1 MLMKKCTKCGELKP
15 LDEYHRARLGKM
27 GRAAT
32 CKSCKKLWQAEYYI
46 ENKDVIN
53 GRIKRW
59 QEENPEKIKEIRRA
73 IKQRN
78 RTKILSKLKDKYWSD
93 PDVSREKQRKKRRD
107 NPELTKE
114 QNRRSNTKRYSDPKF
129 RVENAIRNGI
139 RGEIRRGS
147 KKKRKTFALLGY
159 SPAEMFVHLERQFTD
174 GMSWENY
181 GEWHIDHV
189 IPLSAFNYETPDDID
204 FARAWGLENLRP
216 MWAKENM
223 QKGSKILRPFQPSL
237 ALSVR
242 THAANDNQS
251 PQEDAA

>member
-15 LDEYHRARLGKM
+15 LDEYHRAKLGKM

-53 GRIKRW
+53 GKIKRW

-93 PDVSREKQRKKRRD
+93 PESSREKQRKKRRD

-114 QNRRSNTKRYSDPKF
+114 QNRRSNTKRRSDPKF
-129 RVENAIRNGI
+129 RVESAIRNGI
-139 RGEIRRGS
+139 RSEIRRGS

-204 FARAWGLENLRP
+204 FARAWCLENLRP

-242 THAANDNQS
+242 TRAANDNQS
-251 PQEDAA
+251 PQEEAA